1 MSFSKIAIAVPKV
14 HLGDISRNM
23 EELSSLISEA
33 AAQGAEAIVFP
44 PMALS
49 GATCGDLARQSLFKD
64 AAGKAED
71 RLREE
76 AAALGIIPVLS
87 EGDSLE
93 GVEVI
98 REAVPETV
106 VSHSWRLAHYA
117 SESKGKLLIYCSA
130 GYGESTGDGV
140 YSGDAFAFE
149 DGRLTA
155 QSERFSWE
163 SQLIYAVS
171 GAEATGPVEA
181 YEETSPTDPHPFIP
195 ENKDELGR
203 RCGEILSIQ
212 SAGLASRMEA
222 INCKS
227 AVIGISGGLDST
239 LAVLV
244 TCLTFDKLGLD
255 RKDIIAVTMPGFGT
269 TDRTYTNALDLMKAL
284 GTSIREIPI
293 GPAVLQ
299 HFKDIDH
306 PADLRNAAYEN
317 AQARERTQILM
328 DIANDTGGIV
338 IGTGDLSEIALGWCT
353 YNGDH
358 MSMYGVNCDV
368 PKTLVQAVVRHAA
381 ETTFRSCGST
391 LLDILDTPISPELL
405 PGENGAIKQKTED
418 LVGPY
423 ELHDF
428 FLYHFVRHGRRP
440 SEIRELAVKAFEG
453 AYGLEEVDKWLRKFI
468 WRFFSQQ
475 FKRSCS
481 PDGPRIGSV
490 CLSPRGAWSM
500 PPDITPALWIADL
513 DGTTGR

>member
-1 MSFSKIAIAVPKV
+1 MSFSKIAIAVPRV
-14 HLGDISRNM
+14 YLGDPEKNEAVLKALM
-23 EELSSLISEA
+23 HEA
-33 AAQGAEAIVFP
+33 AENGAEAIVFP
-44 PMALS
+44 PMAVC
-49 GATCGDLARQSLFKD
+49 GATCGDLAGHRLLVEATTS
-64 AAGKAED
+64 AEA
-71 RLREE
+71 RLKEE
-76 AAALGIIPVLS
+76 ARSLGMAAVIS
-87 EGDSLE
+87 ESDSLE

-98 REAVPETV
+98 REAAPETV
-106 VSHSWRLAHYA
+106 VSHRWRLAHFAEA
-117 SESKGKLLIYCSA
+117 SRGRALIYCGA

-140 YSGDAFAFE
+140 CAGDAFAFE
-149 DGRLTA
+149 DGRLMA
-155 QSERFSWE
+155 QSERFART
-163 SQLIYAVS
+163 SQIIYFTP
-171 GAEATGPVEA
+171 GAGAAIPVGE
-181 YEETSPTDPHPFIP
+181 YSPTSDTDPHPFVP
-195 ENKDELGR
+195 ADKEELDS
-203 RCGEILSIQ
+203 RCREILAIQ
-212 SAGLASRMEA
+212 STGLAARMEA
-222 INCKS
+222 IGCKS

-255 RKDIIAVTMPGFGT
+255 RKDITAVTMPGFGT
-269 TDRTYTNALDLMKAL
+269 TDRTYSNALALMRAL

-293 GPAVLQ
+293 GAAVLQ
-299 HFKDIDH
+299 HFKDIEH
-306 PADLRNAAYEN
+306 PVELHNAAYEN

-328 DIANDTGGIV
+328 DIANDTDGIV
-338 IGTGDLSEIALGWCT
+338 VGTGDMSEIALGWCT

-358 MSMYGVNCDV
+358 MSMYGVNCGV

-405 PGENGAIKQKTED
+405 PGENGVIKQKTED

-428 FLYHFVRHGRRP
+428 FLYHFVRHARKP
-440 SEIRELAVKAFEG
+440 SEIRALALKAFEG
-453 AYGLEEVDKWLRKFI
+453 IYGQDEVEKWLRKFI

-500 PPDITPALWIADL
+500 PSDLAPALWIADL
-513 DGTTGR
+513 EGTAGR